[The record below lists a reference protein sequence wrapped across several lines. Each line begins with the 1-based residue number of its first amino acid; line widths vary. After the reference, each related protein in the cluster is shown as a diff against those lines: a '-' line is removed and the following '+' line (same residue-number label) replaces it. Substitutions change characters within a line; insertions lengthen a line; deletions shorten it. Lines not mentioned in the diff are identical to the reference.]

1 MLPRLSRGRGG
12 NVQRVRTTVELEVR
26 PQAGRIG
33 AEIGGVDLARAL
45 DDDSVAAIRQAL
57 LQWKVIF
64 FRDQHI
70 TQDQHQAFAERFGSV
85 TPAHPTLPAAFPDHP
100 EILLLDNATFQPP
113 AGRLLESRWHTDV
126 TYVANPPMGSILRGI
141 TVPNY
146 GGDTQWTNLV
156 AAYEHLSAPIRQMI
170 DGMHA
175 VHCNLLSDREL
186 QTFGKMQSTLES
198 KQISAVHSV
207 VRIHPET
214 GERVLFVNPNFTSHI
229 VELSRQE
236 SRHLLSMLFEHLA
249 NPAFTV
255 RFRWEPGSMAFWDN
269 RCTSHM
275 APSDVPPGVHRVMER
290 ITIAGEPTEGVDG
303 FRSNQ
308 LTGDDFG

>member
-1 MLPRLSRGRGG
+1 MLRIDI
-12 NVQRVRTTVELEVR
+12 R
-26 PQAGRIG
+26 PLAGRIG
-33 AEIGGVDLARAL
+33 AEIGGVDLTQPL
-45 DDDSVAAIRQAL
+45 EDETVAAIRRAL
-57 LQWKVIF
+57 LDWKVIF

-85 TPAHPTLPAAFPDHP
+85 TAAHPTLPAVFPDHP

-113 AGRLLESRWHTDV
+113 VGRLLESRWHTDV

-141 TVPNY
+141 TVPDY

-156 AAYEHLSAPIRQMI
+156 AAYDHLSEPIRQMI
-170 DGMHA
+170 DGLHA
-175 VHCNLLSDREL
+175 VHCNLLPDREL

-229 VELSRQE
+229 VELTRQE
-236 SRHLLSMLFEHLA
+236 GRRLLAMLYEHLA

-255 RFRWEPGSMAFWDN
+255 RFRWGPGSMAFWDN

-275 APSDVPPGVHRVMER
+275 APSDVPAGVRRVMQR
-290 ITIAGEPTEGVDG
+290 ITIAGEPTEGIDG
-303 FRSNQ
+303 FRSYQ
-308 LTGDDFG
+308 LSGEGF